1 MRPKFVNNL
10 FYGLCLLL
18 VFVAGMQR
26 SKPIY
31 GKGDF
36 YLVDGRPWW
45 PAWRALIED
54 TRSRGHAPVYT
65 DYITG
70 YVLAGVFGER
80 TVVNVGDEKMPQLYV
95 EDMEE
100 GRLPAEEFLSEAY
113 IRAGRS
119 TDLRCVINL
128 VGYRSSWVPGETGH
142 WKGKLANTARFYH
155 VKNGTER
162 VGEASLLHH
171 LSLKNCF
178 IFRW

>member
-1 MRPKFVNNL
+1 MRSRLVGNL

-65 DYITG
+65 DYMTG

-80 TVVNVGDEKMPQLYV
+80 TVVNVGDEKMPQLEV
-95 EDMEE
+95 EAMEE
-100 GRLPAEEFLSEAY
+100 GRLPAEEFLSETY
-113 IRAGRS
+113 IRAGRPP
-119 TDLRCVINL
+119 DLRCVINL
-128 VGYRSSWVPGETGH
+128 LGYQSSWVPGETRH
-142 WKGKLANTARFYH
+142 WSAKLANTARFYH
-155 VKNGTER
+155 VRNNAGWSSEL
-162 VGEASLLHH
+162 SPLQH
-171 LSLKNCF
+171 LFLNNCV
-178 IFRW
+178 IFRR

>member
-1 MRPKFVNNL
+1 MRSRLVGNL
-10 FYGLCLLL
+10 FYGLCLVL

-36 YLVDGRPWW
+36 YLVDSRPWW

-80 TVVNVGDEKMPQLYV
+80 TVVNVGDEKMPQLDV
-95 EDMEE
+95 EAMEE

-113 IRAGRS
+113 IRAGRP
-119 TDLRCVINL
+119 TDFRCVINL
-128 VGYRSSWVPGETGH
+128 IGYRSSWVPGETQH
-142 WKGKLANTARFYH
+142 WSPKLANTARCYR
-155 VKNGTER
+155 VKNGAGM
-162 VGEASLLHH
+162 VGDASLLQH
-171 LSLKNCF
+171 LSLDNCV
-178 IFRW
+178 IFRR